1 MSRAPINYMAFFG
14 STFGTLEIE
23 FQAPERA
30 DNAAPVVEA
39 ARKRLASIVYNADL
53 WSLNDIRKA

>member
-1 MSRAPINYMAFFG
+1 MSRAPINYIAFFG
-14 STFGTLEIE
+14 SSVGTLEIQ

-39 ARKRLASIVYNADL
+39 ARKQLASIVYNTDM